1 MNEEQ
6 IIIMLETLR
15 KYKNCEIIHRIQ
27 HYLIK
32 FNEKSNRFEMT
43 NLETDCT
50 KSYDDISDVSNI
62 INRIIQKSL
71 STE

>member
-1 MNEEQ
+1 VNDQQ
-6 IIIMLETLR
+6 IITMLETLR
-15 KYKNCEIIHRIQ
+15 KYKDCEITHRIQ
-27 HYLIK
+27 HHLIK

-50 KSYDDISDVSNI
+50 KSYDDISDVSKV